1 MVEELKP
8 KYLGLKSSTLSLKH
22 LAALP
27 PVDGESYYGRVMPQ
41 AAGMPAVAPLTIL
54 EEEERLFQTSIRQFA
69 KERLAP
75 HVRAMDEEGQFR
87 KDLLRE
93 MFDLGLMGIDIQEQ
107 YGGQGGTFF
116 QSILAIEE
124 LAKVDP
130 AASVIVDVQNTL
142 VSNAIE
148 AWGTARQKKK
158 YLSRLATESVGAY
171 ALSEPAAGSDAF
183 ALATRAVAEP
193 VGGFRLSGRK
203 QWITNAAE
211 ADVFLVFATI
221 DPSAGYKGITCFL
234 LERGEPGFTVGKKED
249 KLGIRASS
257 TCELIFDD
265 VAAGRERVMGEPGK
279 GYKIAIETLNEGRI
293 GIAAQ
298 MLGLADGA
306 LQHALKHARERKQ
319 FGKRIGDFQG
329 VQFELAE
336 MATKVEAARLMVYN
350 AARLRDAG
358 QPFVTQAAM
367 AKYFCSTIAEQVASK
382 AVEVLG
388 GVGFTK
394 DYPVEKFYRDAKIG
408 SIYEGTSNIQRQT
421 IAKALLDPGR

>member
-1 MVEELKP
+1 MPHAVE
-8 KYLGLKSSTLSLKH
+8 SLTI
-22 LAALP
+22 
-27 PVDGESYYGRVMPQ
+27 
-41 AAGMPAVAPLTIL
+41 APLTVL
-54 EEEERLFQTSIRQFA
+54 HEEERLFQSSVRQFA

-75 HVRAMDEEGQFR
+75 HVRAMDEEGRFR
-87 KDLLRE
+87 KDLLHE
-93 MFDLGLMGIDIQEQ
+93 MFELGLMGIDIKEE
-107 YGGQGGTFF
+107 YGGQGGSFF

-148 AWGTARQKKK
+148 AWGSADQKKN
-158 YLSRLATESVGAY
+158 YLSRLATKSVGAY
-171 ALSEPAAGSDAF
+171 ALSEPASGSDAF
-183 ALATRAVAEP
+183 ALTTKAKATSDGYV
-193 VGGFRLSGRK
+193 LTGRK
-203 QWITNAAE
+203 LWITNAAE
-211 ADVFLVFATI
+211 AEIFLLFATV
-221 DPSAGYKGITCFL
+221 DPNAGYKGITCFL
-234 LERGEPGFTVGKKED
+234 LERDTQGFSVGKKED

-257 TCELIFDD
+257 TCELILDE
-265 VAAGRERVMGEPGK
+265 VAVPHSHVMGEVGK

-298 MLGLADGA
+298 MLGLAEGA
-306 LQHALKHARERKQ
+306 LEHALKHARERKQ

-336 MATKVEAARLMVYN
+336 MATQIEAARLMVYN

-367 AKYFCSTIAEQVASK
+367 AKYFCSTIAEEAASK
-382 AVEVLG
+382 AIEVLG

-394 DYPVEKFYRDAKIG
+394 DYPVEKLYRDAKIG
-408 SIYEGTSNIQRQT
+408 RIYEGTSNMQRVT
-421 IAKALLDPGR
+421 IAKALLDPDR